1 MHRTQQA
8 IDRGLV
14 HRAMHLTLLA
24 LSAVLAGLVTAIFA
38 ARAGDFTFYGA
49 TAAGAA
55 AAVVVFTLGIKAL
68 EYLLRG

>member
-1 MHRTQQA
+1 
-8 IDRGLV
+8 
-14 HRAMHLTLLA
+14 MHLTLLT
-24 LSAVLAGLVTAIFA
+24 LGAVIAGLVTGIFA

-68 EYLLRG
+68 EYLLRE